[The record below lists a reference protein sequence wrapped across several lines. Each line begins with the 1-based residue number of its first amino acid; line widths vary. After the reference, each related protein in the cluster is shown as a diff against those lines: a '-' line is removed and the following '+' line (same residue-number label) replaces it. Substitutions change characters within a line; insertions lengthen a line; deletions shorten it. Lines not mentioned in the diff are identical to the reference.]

1 MRPNIVI
8 DKMFL
13 DHFSLIDK
21 DIFDINTIK
30 DTISINSSIYL
41 QYEYRKLNDK
51 TIRFPNKHIINI
63 IREHDMK
70 VMYDIEEFGI
80 KIPKWYYNVNGVW
93 EYLSF
98 VIKHKECYL
107 KAFNQARSMGKMI
120 VTPTIINNIVN
131 SKSSKDYKE
140 FNKRYNVDPSNI
152 VNNSEEEIM
161 YTGIRTNNC
170 YIMEKV
176 DVAKEYRVL
185 YFKGMEI
192 EDIVVKERFGLAPN
206 SKETRKNIVIDTNT
220 INKDILIKLKEFSE
234 WLNKPMLSFDVY
246 IDKKGNWGLFEYS
259 TQFGMLHPEDVLKKL
274 SYYFNKLLL
283 DKAKELKIV

>member
-80 KIPKWYYNVNGVW
+80 NIPKWYYNVNGVW

-220 INKDILIKLKEFSE
+220 INKDILIKLKEF
-234 WLNKPMLSFDVY
+234 
-246 IDKKGNWGLFEYS
+246 KK
-259 TQFGMLHPEDVLKKL
+259 K
-274 SYYFNKLLL
+274 FNNLIKQ
-283 DKAKELKIV
+283 